1 VTCARAGDRAARQLG
16 RVAAVSRVRVAR
28 DRAAPQ
34 DTARDDQALVL
45 VGRAE

>member
-1 VTCARAGDRAARQLG
+1 MWVRVGDRAARQLG

-28 DRAAPQ
+28 GRAAPQ